1 MSALRA
7 VARGPAAAVAALAL
21 ALGGLATP
29 AHAIFDDDEAR
40 RAILELRNRFQQSE
54 EQNRARMAE
63 LTASNAQLTEQV
75 AALRRS
81 LLDLNNQLEASRAEV
96 ARLRGNDEQ
105 LTRDVTEL
113 QRRQKDLAQGLDERI
128 RRMEPTKVSLDGR
141 EFAVDPEEKRSFEEA
156 MALLRGGEFD
166 KSVAALA
173 AFQRRW
179 PASGYTDA
187 ARFWHA
193 NALYGKRDYREAIA
207 GFRGFVNAA
216 PDHPRAPE
224 AMLAIAN
231 SQAEMKD
238 PKAARKTIE
247 DLVRAYPRSE
257 AAAAGRERLAVL
269 R

>member
-1 MSALRA
+1 VSGPRVAPRAWSAAL
-7 VARGPAAAVAALAL
+7 VAATL
-21 ALGGLATP
+21 ALGCLAP
-29 AHAIFDDDEAR
+29 AHALFSDDEAR
-40 RAILELRNRFQQSE
+40 KAILELRNRVQLAE
-54 EQNRARMAE
+54 EQNRARLAE
-63 LTASNAQLTEQV
+63 LTAANAQLSEQV

-96 ARLRGNDEQ
+96 ARLRGSDEQ
-105 LTRDVTEL
+105 LTRELAEL
-113 QRRQKDLAQGLDERI
+113 QRRQKDLAQGLDERM
-128 RRMEPTKVSLDGR
+128 RRMEPVKVTLDGR
-141 EFAVDPEEKRSFEEA
+141 EFAVDPEEKRGFEEA

-166 KSVAALA
+166 SAVTALA

-179 PASGYTDA
+179 PSSGYTDA
-187 ARFWHA
+187 ARFWQA
-193 NALYGKRDYREAIA
+193 NALYGKRDYRGAIA
-207 GFRGFVNAA
+207 GFRAFLAAA

-247 DLVRAYPRSE
+247 DLVKAYPRSE
-257 AAAAGRERLAVL
+257 AAQAGRERLAVL